1 MDDDLDRRI
10 RRTRRALAAALTSL
24 TSERPYLSIQ
34 VRDITDRADVGYATF
49 YRHYESKDDL
59 MLAIFAEISAEL
71 ESSAGEPAGEY
82 FEQEG
87 ILLFEHVQKFEG
99 LYRSILQSREFVD
112 KLKKLLARRVEG
124 HIQRHAGELGELAF
138 PSELAANHMVA
149 ALISL
154 TSERPYLSIQVRDIT
169 DRADVG
175 YATFYRHYESKDDLM
190 LAIFGEIS
198 AELETSAGQPAGEY
212 FCGGG
217 YCRRRAETGSRS
229 GSAPACAVALP
240 IQPERRA

>member
-1 MDDDLDRRI
+1 MDDELDRRI
-10 RRTRRALAAALTSL
+10 RRTRRALADALISL

-87 ILLFEHVQKFEG
+87 ILLFEHVQKYEG
-99 LYRSILQSREFVD
+99 LYRSILQSWEFVG
-112 KLKKLLARRVEG
+112 KLKKLLAWRVEE

-138 PSELAANHMVA
+138 PAELAANHMVA
-149 ALISL
+149 ALIGLIEWWLEKDRSL
-154 TSERPYLSIQVRDIT
+154 PVEEMGRIYERLIIQ
-169 DRADVG
+169 
-175 YATFYRHYESKDDLM
+175 ATWY
-190 LAIFGEIS
+190 
-198 AELETSAGQPAGEY
+198 
-212 FCGGG
+212 
-217 YCRRRAETGSRS
+217 
-229 GSAPACAVALP
+229 ALP
-240 IQPERRA
+240 VANRLALPWHN